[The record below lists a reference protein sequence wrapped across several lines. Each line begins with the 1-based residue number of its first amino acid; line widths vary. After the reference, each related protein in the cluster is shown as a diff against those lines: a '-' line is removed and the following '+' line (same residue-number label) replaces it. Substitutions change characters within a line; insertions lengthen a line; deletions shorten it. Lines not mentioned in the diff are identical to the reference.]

1 MSSKRCHHAPV
12 AKHPVTMAIRALR
25 AANVAFEPHMYAWQ
39 PHGGTKASSEVLGV
53 DEHAVIKTLIFED
66 DKKQPLCILMHGD
79 REVSTKNL
87 ARAIG
92 TKTVQPCAPE
102 VADRHSG
109 YQVGG
114 TSPFGLRRAMPVYMQ
129 QTILELSRIYINGGA
144 RGFLVAIDPRDAQ
157 RVLQP
162 VLVDVAV

>member
-1 MSSKRCHHAPV
+1 VP
-12 AKHPVTMAIRALR
+12 KHPVTMAVRALR
-25 AANVAFEPHMYAWQ
+25 AAGIPFEPHIYPWQ
-39 PHGGTKASSEVLGV
+39 PGGGTAASAEHLGV
-53 DEHAVIKTLIFED
+53 DEHGVIKTLIFED
-66 DKKQPLCILMHGD
+66 DRKQPLCILMHGD

-92 TKTVQPCAPE
+92 VKTTAPCTPE

-129 QTILELSRIYINGGA
+129 TSIVELPRIYINGGA
-144 RGFLVAIDPRDAQ
+144 RGFLVAIDPKDAQ
-157 RVLQP
+157 RVLAP
-162 VLVDVAV
+162 TLVDVAV

>member
-1 MSSKRCHHAPV
+1 
-12 AKHPVTMAIRALR
+12 MAIRVLR
-25 AANVAFEPHMYAWQ
+25 AAGVAFEPHVYPWE
-39 PHGGTKASSEVLGV
+39 PKGGTAASSRALGV

-66 DKKQPLCILMHGD
+66 DRKQPLCILMHGD

-92 TKTVQPCAPE
+92 VKTCGPCPPD

-114 TSPFGLRRAMPVYMQ
+114 TSPFGLKRQMPIYMQ
-129 QTILELSRIYINGGA
+129 ASIAELPRIYINGGA
-144 RGFLVAIDPRDAQ
+144 RGFLVAIDPKECV
-157 RVLQP
+157 RVLSP
-162 VLVDVAV
+162 TLVDAATS